1 MVGDLSL
8 GVAPSKVYVPEI
20 NLRNALVKL
29 SSLKL
34 EHFFVLTTEAVRFRI
49 GGTGFRVQHLGFLR
63 RLYRPRGFRS
73 LRPSSR
79 AQGRQSDSAMPFGH
93 LGLGF
98 RV

>member
-34 EHFFVLTTEAVRFRI
+34 EHFFCA
-49 GGTGFRVQHLGFLR
+49 
-63 RLYRPRGFRS
+63 Y
-73 LRPSSR
+73 
-79 AQGRQSDSAMPFGH
+79 D
-93 LGLGF
+93 
-98 RV
+98 